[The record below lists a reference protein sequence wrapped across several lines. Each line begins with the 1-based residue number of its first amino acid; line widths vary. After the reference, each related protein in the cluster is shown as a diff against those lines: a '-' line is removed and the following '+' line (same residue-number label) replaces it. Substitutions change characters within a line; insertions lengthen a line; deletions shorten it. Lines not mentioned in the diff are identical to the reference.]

1 MAFLKTFYKKSTIA
15 VFLAVVSIFFLFSC
29 NSNKKEWQ
37 EYEQSA
43 AYAKEHP
50 NEKDYDSLL
59 MDGKFNDAAGGKNY
73 SGSFE
78 DSDKGEASKSDP
90 YSKGYQIGFDSGLS
104 DGRNN
109 SKGANAASI
118 DPQGLGFYGANA
130 VKYQEGYNVGYEDGY
145 GKSQEGFG
153 DDQTSSESEKEK
165 ARSANANY
173 IKTTGAEIA
182 KEESKARE
190 AAENEVKA
198 RQAEREKRKQ
208 EIEKEAYDKIK
219 NQK

>member
-1 MAFLKTFYKKSTIA
+1 MALFKTFYKKSNIA
-15 VFLAVVSIFFLFSC
+15 VLLAVVSLIFLFSC

-43 AYAKEHP
+43 EYAKTHP
-50 NEKDYDSLL
+50 NQK
-59 MDGKFNDAAGGKNY
+59 
-73 SGSFE
+73 
-78 DSDKGEASKSDP
+78 
-90 YSKGYQIGFDSGLS
+90 GFDSVLS

-109 SKGANAASI
+109 SRGANASSI

-145 GKSQEGFG
+145 ERSQEGFG
-153 DDQTSSESEKEK
+153 DDQASAESDKEK

-173 IKTTGAEIA
+173 MKTTGAEIA
-182 KEESKARE
+182 KEEAKARA

-208 EIEKEAYDKIK
+208 EIEKEAYEKVK
-219 NQK
+219 GNN

>member
-1 MAFLKTFYKKSTIA
+1 MALFKTFYKKSNIA
-15 VFLAVVSIFFLFSC
+15 VLLAVVSLIFLFSC

-43 AYAKEHP
+43 EYAKTHP
-50 NEKDYDSLL
+50 NQKGFDSLL
-59 MDGKFNDAAGGKNY
+59 MDGKFNDAAGVGRNY
-73 SGSFE
+73 SAASDGSA
-78 DSDKGEASKSDP
+78 DASKSDP

-109 SKGANAASI
+109 SRGANASSI

-145 GKSQEGFG
+145 ERSQEGFG
-153 DDQTSSESEKEK
+153 DDQASAESDKEK

-173 IKTTGAEIA
+173 MKTTGAEIA
-182 KEESKARE
+182 KEEAKARA

-208 EIEKEAYDKIK
+208 EIEKEAYEKVK
-219 NQK
+219 GNN